1 MQDELF
7 EAIEEMGGIVLRCC
21 LAQSGNPVAF
31 SAIGGGRLILD
42 FDDTMNETATELVK
56 WKEVALF
63 CLLLPDPDGKLIQ
76 RRGRPKKKGM

>member
-1 MQDELF
+1 
-7 EAIEEMGGIVLRCC
+7 
-21 LAQSGNPVAF
+21 
-31 SAIGGGRLILD
+31 
-42 FDDTMNETATELVK
+42 MNETATELVK